1 MRKIKKL
8 IVAVMAM
15 AMVLGM
21 LTVSASASEDTV
33 KVTVNWEGAGGV
45 DTSLYSWLDDGTKIL
60 GEWPGTAMTKVD
72 DDTYTI
78 EVPASAEQINVIP
91 YNSHGQTKD
100 LKIDT
105 TKGEVTINV
114 ASDLSAKI
122 VYATGSDAGAGV
134 STPVVAVAV
143 VAVIALAGAAI
154 CMKKRT
160 VTE

>member
-15 AMVLGM
+15 AMMLGM
-21 LTVSASASEDTV
+21 LTVSASAADDTI

-91 YNSHGQTKD
+91 NNSLGQTAD
-100 LKIDT
+100 FKIDT

-114 ASDLSAKI
+114 ASDLSAEI
-122 VYATGSDAGAGV
+122 VYAADSNAGAGV
-134 STPVVAVAV
+134 STPVVAVAT
-143 VAVIALAGAAI
+143 VAVIALAGVVV
-154 CMKKRT
+154 CMKRRT
-160 VTE
+160 VAE